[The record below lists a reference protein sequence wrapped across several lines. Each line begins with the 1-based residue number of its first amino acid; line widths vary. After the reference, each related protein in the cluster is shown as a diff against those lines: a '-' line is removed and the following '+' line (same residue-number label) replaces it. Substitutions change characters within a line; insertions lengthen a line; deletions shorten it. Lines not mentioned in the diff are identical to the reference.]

1 MTINEAIAKVMT
13 TQFKKDMGEALEIV
27 KTAGFQVEKWD
38 GEWMVRN
45 PETNRTVVIKSNN
58 YRAWIEYGSVRTLRK
73 EVNIRKGLDLDEVRF
88 DFEGCLRKPLNRD
101 WYYLE
106 NERRNNR
113 SATMVKYDNLDW
125 KKKALKWRREDVEKT
140 KQKIE
145 ALQREL
151 FVEMRNVIN
160 AEQELEKLRK
170 DLKLKK

>member
-27 KTAGFQVEKWD
+27 KTAGFQVEKWN

-45 PETNRTVVIKSNN
+45 PETNRTVVINSNG
-58 YRAWIEYGSVRTLRK
+58 YRVWIEYGSVKTLKKEINVRK
-73 EVNIRKGLDLDEVRF
+73 LYETKF

-106 NERRNNR
+106 YERRNDR
-113 SATMVKYDNLDW
+113 SATKVKYDNLDW
-125 KKKALKWRREDVEKT
+125 KKKTLKWRREDVEKT
-140 KQKIE
+140 KKKIE
-145 ALQREL
+145 ELQREL
-151 FVEMRNVIN
+151 FREMQSVVE
-160 AEQELEKLRK
+160 AEKDLERIRR